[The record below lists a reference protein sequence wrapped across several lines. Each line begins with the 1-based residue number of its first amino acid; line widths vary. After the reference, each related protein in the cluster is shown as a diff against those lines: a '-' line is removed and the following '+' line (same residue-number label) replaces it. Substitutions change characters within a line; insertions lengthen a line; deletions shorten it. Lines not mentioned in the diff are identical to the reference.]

1 MAMISRIFMG
11 CAGMIVVGIAAVRN
25 FVARPGLSAKSGKPP
40 LQRQKAYRRLPG
52 LGPREATTAAA
63 QAPPHPGPAGGAPT
77 RAEGGK
83 PTPGAF
89 GLDLLAALAETGEN
103 VFASPLSLATGLLMA
118 EAGAT
123 DGSPAA
129 AALAAAVGGLDVK
142 VAGVS
147 SANALYARSVI
158 KESFAAALLDTFGA
172 QAAPLPDSAKPIN
185 SWVAEK
191 TAGLIDELVGDD
203 IVKNPLTKALLLN
216 AVYFKGSWASK
227 FDKDASGPG
236 TFHAPAGDVTATM
249 MTQTG
254 KFGVAR
260 PAGVGTVVALPY
272 AADDLRMLLVLP
284 EEEGLAGARKAAAAL
299 PAAWASARPT
309 SVREAHRKV
318 ELVLPRFK
326 IDSGADRCPRRASGG
341 SRLVFGRASPRRVE
355 GLTSDG
361 PAGANDLLPTLVER
375 HPGLAAVRD
384 EDGGFLKMAELPD
397 LHVSNVVHRA
407 VVAVDEEGTEAAAAT
422 AAVMMTR
429 SIERPPP
436 RIAFDRPFLFVV
448 EHEPTGRAL
457 FVGQLATPPTDPDLP
472 PPYPDVAKLG
482 V

>member
-326 IDSGADRCPRRASGG
+326 IDSGA
-341 SRLVFGRASPRRVE
+341 
-355 GLTSDG
+355 
-361 PAGANDLLPTLVER
+361 NDLLPTLVER